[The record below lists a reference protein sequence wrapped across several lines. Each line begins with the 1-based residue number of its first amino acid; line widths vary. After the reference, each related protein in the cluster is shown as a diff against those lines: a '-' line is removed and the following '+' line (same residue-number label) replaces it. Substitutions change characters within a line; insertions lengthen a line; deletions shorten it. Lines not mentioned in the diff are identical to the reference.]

1 MIPIKTL
8 QPVRSKAYVTYGLIA
23 VNSLVFLWL
32 LTQSQ
37 QQLGQTFYALS
48 AVPCEISRNFFSVE
62 TLLDM
67 FRSMFLHGSWMHLV
81 GNMTYLW
88 IFGRNAEDYF
98 GHRRF
103 LALYI
108 GAGFLATLTEIMVNA
123 GLCVP
128 MVGASGAIAGV
139 LGSYLL
145 LYPGSRVR
153 IMIIFFRFFP
163 RFYNIPA
170 LVVLGFWFIIQLF
183 NGITSLGASTLG
195 GGVAFFAH
203 IGGFVAGLVI
213 TFIYLM
219 FNPPP
224 DRTVYV
230 D

>member
-23 VNSLVFLWL
+23 INSLVFLWL

-48 AVPCEISRNFFSVE
+48 AVPCEISRNFLSVE
-62 TLLDM
+62 TLLDL
-67 FRSMFLHGSWMHLV
+67 FRSMFLHGSWPHLV

-103 LALYI
+103 LALYV
-108 GAGFLATLTEIMVNA
+108 GAGLLAALVEIMVNA

-170 LVVLGFWFIIQLF
+170 LVVLGLWFVIQLF
-183 NGITSLGASTLG
+183 NGIASLGAATLG

-203 IGGFVAGLVI
+203 IGGFVAGLII

-224 DRTVYV
+224 DRTIYLS
-230 D
+230 